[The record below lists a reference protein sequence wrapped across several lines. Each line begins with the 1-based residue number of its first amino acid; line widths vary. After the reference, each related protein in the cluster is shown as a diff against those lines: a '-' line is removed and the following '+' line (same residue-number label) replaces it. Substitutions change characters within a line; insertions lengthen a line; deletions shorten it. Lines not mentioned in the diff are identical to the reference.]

1 MDIGKITDNYSKI
14 YSNNSIHKNNTQ
26 KSKKAENAEKVQ
38 DKTTITEN
46 TDNNKNMLST
56 LQSKFPNLSLTSGNG
71 IAWKDNNKTNNVIIH
86 PSILAKMEN
95 DPKAEDEYTKRL
107 TYIEAAFK
115 VSDAMASIKGGK
127 VTYRVDYIDENGEV
141 WGGAIVE
148 YKDSLNEKLRKQAE
162 ENRKERIEKIRE
174 SANEKKEELEQE
186 LGNIKE
192 TAEEKNNLES
202 LSKVSKTSEIERKI
216 GTALESGSG
225 KVLFNNEDM
234 EAMLEEAKQKG
245 FDRKIDVKA

>member
-1 MDIGKITDNYSKI
+1 
-14 YSNNSIHKNNTQ
+14 
-26 KSKKAENAEKVQ
+26 
-38 DKTTITEN
+38 
-46 TDNNKNMLST
+46 
-56 LQSKFPNLSLTSGNG
+56 
-71 IAWKDNNKTNNVIIH
+71 
-86 PSILAKMEN
+86 MEN

-141 WGGAIVE
+141 WGGTIVE
-148 YKDSLNEKLRKQAE
+148 YKDSLNEKLQKQ
-162 ENRKERIEKIRE
+162 
-174 SANEKKEELEQE
+174 
-186 LGNIKE
+186 
-192 TAEEKNNLES
+192 AEEKNNLES

-216 GTALESGSG
+216 DTALESGSG

-234 EAMLEEAKQKG
+234 EAMLEEAEQKG